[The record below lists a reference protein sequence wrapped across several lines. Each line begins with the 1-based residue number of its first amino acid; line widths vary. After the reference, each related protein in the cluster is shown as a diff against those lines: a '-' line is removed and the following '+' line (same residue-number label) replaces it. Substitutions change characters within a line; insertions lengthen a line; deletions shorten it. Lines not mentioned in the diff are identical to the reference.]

1 MMLLEQSFTLPTSH
15 PIPRLGLGTWL
26 IPDASVPQVIR
37 DAVALSYRHIDT
49 AQAYGNERGVGEGV
63 RTCGVD
69 RSELF
74 VTTKVAASI
83 KDYARAVA
91 SIDAS
96 LDALGL
102 DYLDLLLI
110 HSPGPSGDDE
120 VWRAMEEAL
129 IDGRLRNIGVS
140 NFSET
145 DLRALAAGSSTVP
158 HVNQIRVHPGHTP
171 AALMDYCATQGIVVE
186 SYSPIGNGDLLTD
199 PRLIEMAA
207 RYGVSVAQL
216 CIRYTLQLGTVC
228 LPKARSVG
236 HLHENAEV
244 DFEISEDDMATL
256 SGLVIDVDLSGRD

>member
-1 MMLLEQSFTLPTSH
+1 MLAHQTFTLASSH
-15 PIPRLGLGTWL
+15 QIPRLGLGTWL
-26 IPDASVPQVIR
+26 IPEDTVASVVR
-37 DAVALSYRHIDT
+37 DAVKLGYRHFDT

-83 KDYARAVA
+83 KNYADAAA
-91 SIDAS
+91 SIQGS

-110 HSPGPSGDDE
+110 HSPGSAGDDE

-129 IDGRLRNIGVS
+129 HDGRVHSIGVS
-140 NFSET
+140 NFSES
-145 DLRALAAGSSTVP
+145 DLDRLSTTSSTVP
-158 HVNQIRVHPGHTP
+158 HVNQIRIHPGHTP
-171 AALMDYCATQGIVVE
+171 TALMEYCAARGIVVE
-186 SYSPIGNGDLLTD
+186 AYSPIGNGDLLTD
-199 PRLIEMAA
+199 PRLVDMAA
-207 RYGVSVAQL
+207 GYGVSVARL
-216 CIRYTLQLGTVC
+216 CIRYTLQLGTVS

-236 HLHENAEV
+236 HLRDNAEV
-244 DFEISEDDMATL
+244 DFEISDEDMATL

>member
-1 MMLLEQSFTLPTSH
+1 MPLDQTFTLPTSH
-15 PIPRLGLGTWL
+15 TIPRLGLGTWL
-26 IPDASVPQVIR
+26 IPDSTVAQVIR
-37 DAVALSYRHIDT
+37 DAVALGYRHIDT

-63 RTCGVD
+63 RTCGVE

-74 VTTKVAASI
+74 VTTKIAASI
-83 KDYARAVA
+83 KDYAGAAA
-91 SIDAS
+91 SIQGS

-110 HSPGPSGDDE
+110 HSPGPTGELE

-145 DLRALAAGSSTVP
+145 DLQALAAGSSTVP
-158 HVNQIRVHPGHTP
+158 HVNQIRIHPGHTP
-171 AALMDYCATQGIVVE
+171 AALMEYCAEQGIVVE
-186 SYSPIGNGDLLTD
+186 AYSPIGNGDLLTD
-199 PRLIEMAA
+199 PRLVEMAA

-216 CIRYTLQLGTVC
+216 CIRYTLQLDTVC
-228 LPKARSVG
+228 LPKATSIG
-236 HLHENAEV
+236 HLRENAEV
-244 DFEISEDDMATL
+244 DFEISEEDMATL